1 LAKSHLLAVPDE
13 DDNLFRFHE
22 KISRTGLKML
32 TWRVIMIIQYF
43 FIGYYT
49 TGSAKFGAGLAGFTT
64 VVNSIIYFLHERFWN
79 KTHWGRKVDPKL

>member
-1 LAKSHLLAVPDE
+1 
-13 DDNLFRFHE
+13 
-22 KISRTGLKML
+22 
-32 TWRVIMIIQYF
+32 MIIQYF

-79 KTHWGRKVDPKL
+79 KTHWGRKVDPKP